1 MISYFKRL
9 GFWPLI
15 LSAVLAG
22 CANNTQTTMP
32 ISTTTLNVAD
42 AAMAG
47 GNPAMALKVSQAV
60 LEGNPTST
68 DALIHEGDALYA
80 LDRCPEAIA
89 AYNAALKIN
98 PQSSLAETGLG
109 RCLIK
114 TDPKQADAALFAA
127 VTDDRQ
133 NAAAYNDLGVARDLE
148 GQFSA
153 AVQPFRDALAIAPD
167 MISAK
172 VNLGLS
178 LALSGDPQQAIQIL
192 EPMARGSDATP
203 KIREDYAAALAIAG
217 ETDQASQV
225 LSIDMPPDQINSALN
240 GYQALAA
247 GAMPPIPDAPA
258 ATASPAAGAPPA
270 TVAALPT
277 SNIQATILPPVSQ
290 SPIPQPSS
298 SMPPATITAQA
309 APAAAPPVRA
319 TTTVATVETTATKT
333 TPMKAANMPAS
344 QAAPASAEGNVMVQ
358 LAALNSQSQAQAA
371 WDSASRKMPSLLADR
386 SPDIQ
391 TAQIGDRTFYRL
403 RTGGFASRAAAA
415 QFCSKIQAAGGT
427 CAVANF

>member
-1 MISYFKRL
+1 M
-9 GFWPLI
+9 
-15 LSAVLAG
+15 
-22 CANNTQTTMP
+22 
-32 ISTTTLNVAD
+32 
-42 AAMAG
+42 
-47 GNPAMALKVSQAV
+47 
-60 LEGNPTST
+60 
-68 DALIHEGDALYA
+68 
-80 LDRCPEAIA
+80 
-89 AYNAALKIN
+89 
-98 PQSSLAETGLG
+98 
-109 RCLIK
+109 
-114 TDPKQADAALFAA
+114 
-127 VTDDRQ
+127 
-133 NAAAYNDLGVARDLE
+133 
-148 GQFSA
+148 
-153 AVQPFRDALAIAPD
+153 
-167 MISAK
+167 
-172 VNLGLS
+172 S

-290 SPIPQPSS
+290 SPIPPPSS
-298 SMPPATITAQA
+298 SMPPAAVTAQA
-309 APAAAPPVRA
+309 APPAASPIKA
-319 TTTVATVETTATKT
+319 TTTVASVETTAAKT
-333 TPMKAANMPAS
+333 TPMKAVNMPAS
-344 QAAPASAEGNVMVQ
+344 QAAPAGAEGNVMVQ